1 MIPVA
6 IVLSIDYKKNRM
18 PFCPGC
24 GEELPSPD
32 ADVCTHCGRLVK
44 EQLRSAANEEKL
56 QRKRSGLWYLLPIF
70 FSIIGGVIAYFV
82 LKEDDPKLAKNC
94 LILGIIITGI
104 GFFVGVFMGIAM
116 APMMMYT

>member
-1 MIPVA
+1 
-6 IVLSIDYKKNRM
+6 M

-24 GEELPSPD
+24 GKELPSPD

-44 EQLRSAANEEKL
+44 EQLRSAANEGL
-56 QRKRSGLWYLLPIF
+56 QTKSRWWYLLPIF
-70 FSIIGGVIAYFV
+70 MSIIGGVIAYFV

-104 GFFVGVFMGIAM
+104 GFFVGFFMGLAM
-116 APMMMYT
+116 MPMGMYT

>member
-1 MIPVA
+1 MVCLA
-6 IVLSIDYKKNRM
+6 IVLSSDYKKNHM

-24 GEELPSPD
+24 GEELPSLD

-44 EQLRSAANEEKL
+44 EHLRTAANEEKL
-56 QRKRSGLWYLLPIF
+56 QRKRSGWWYLLPIF
-70 FSIIGGVIAYFV
+70 MSIIGGVIAYFV

-104 GFFVGVFMGIAM
+104 GFFVGIFTGLAM
-116 APMMMYT
+116 APMMMYA

>member
-1 MIPVA
+1 MA
-6 IVLSIDYKKNRM
+6 
-18 PFCPGC
+18 FCSGC

-44 EQLRSAANEEKL
+44 EELRSASQGTK
-56 QRKRSGLWYLLPIF
+56 KRSGWWYLLPIF

-94 LILGIIITGI
+94 LILGIIITAVGFFI
-104 GFFVGVFMGIAM
+104 GFFMGLAM
-116 APMMMYT
+116 APMMGMHTGF

>member
-1 MIPVA
+1 MA
-6 IVLSIDYKKNRM
+6 
-18 PFCPGC
+18 FCSGC

-44 EQLRSAANEEKL
+44 DRLDSQGDKL
-56 QRKRSGLWYLLPIF
+56 QKKRSGWWYLLPIF

-94 LILGIIITGI
+94 LILGIIITAI
-104 GFFVGVFMGIAM
+104 GFFVGFFMGLAM
-116 APMMMYT
+116 SPMMGMYNGF

>member
-1 MIPVA
+1 
-6 IVLSIDYKKNRM
+6 M

-24 GEELPSPD
+24 GKELPSPD

-56 QRKRSGLWYLLPIF
+56 QKKRSGLWYLLPIF
-70 FSIIGGVIAYFV
+70 MSIIGGVIAYFV

-116 APMMMYT
+116 APMMGMYT